1 MLNGKQH
8 AKSSILFTVCVSLL
22 PSIHSSNCIEEQ
34 NSQEVIAI
42 QFVFSP
48 YHCWCRYYFT
58 CGVYSLVLALCCN
71 IIQKKSTCKVAVYIY
86 S

>member
-1 MLNGKQH
+1 MQKVQYYLQ
-8 AKSSILFTVCVSLL
+8 SVFLFFH

-71 IIQKKSTCKVAVYIY
+71 II
-86 S
+86 